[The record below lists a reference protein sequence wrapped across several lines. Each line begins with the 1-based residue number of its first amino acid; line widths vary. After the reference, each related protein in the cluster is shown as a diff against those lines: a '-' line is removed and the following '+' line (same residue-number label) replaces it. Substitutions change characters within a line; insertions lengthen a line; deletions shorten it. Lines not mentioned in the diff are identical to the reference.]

1 MIMETKYIE
10 IEYISPDLTQDE
22 RKKIFNEI
30 DQSNRSCICL
40 IYTGTY
46 SLCTINADGDLYT
59 QLELPGFNVIDKK
72 DIEDNIKSYETDIKN
87 LKSEYDKNIKSL
99 DQQCKER
106 IKKAE
111 DENQKLRNHISEL
124 EKIINDTPKRNG
136 CCEWIS
142 AKTLLETLKIITNK
156 KDE

>member
-1 MIMETKYIE
+1 METKYIE
-10 IEYISPDLTQDE
+10 IEYLAPELSQDE

-30 DQSNRSCICL
+30 NNCNGNHSLLFFNGSNYYIGYLNSDGE
-40 IYTGTY
+40 IY
-46 SLCTINADGDLYT
+46 SNLDLPSFKI
-59 QLELPGFNVIDKK
+59 LDKK
-72 DIEDNIKSYETDIKN
+72 DIEEEKKSYENDLTN
-87 LKSEYDKNIKSL
+87 LKSEYNKNIESL
-99 DQQCKER
+99 DKRCHEE
-106 IKKAE
+106 IKKA
-111 DENQKLRNHISEL
+111 DIENQKLRNHISEL